1 MSSSDTPTSADQL
14 HHAQLALVGA
24 ARNAWQAVVNAAKE
38 SPDLAYRIDA
48 TRIPSPEDFAGG
60 RRLSQQN
67 TLLRMA
73 FCAFQEGLLPTGTK
87 LHIAYQGYD
96 SPDAL
101 AQSGYVKSPL
111 QGERHVT
118 LRDARDVLDQIYT
131 RNTFEPFT
139 LFATFPGAEQPQALT
154 DVNSLWNVLKP
165 YAAAQRLDHVAP
177 GFEQDFPFSE
187 RSWELASYELANSVN
202 NEMLSAAAQLRLFK
216 ELKQTIGNTQD
227 KGAFWDWLT
236 REDGLAAYVE
246 QTQQG
251 RNDRPATAA
260 LVEQFMVQFASFS
273 GHRTHPMG
281 KTKVHKLPASSTP
294 DIEAYNLHDQL
305 GHLPEF
311 GNSFPTR
318 VLALRKSRAEVDAA
332 ASVQDADMH
341 RFMERNFP
349 NAYALWK
356 EELAERG
363 LDPQDYLPVP
373 THPLQMKEVERRFK
387 PLLEG
392 DAPDLVITKK
402 AQLPA
407 FGSMSVRTVVTEEGK
422 GLHMKMPI
430 NSQFTSVLRT
440 MAPERVTA
448 GPVISDLV
456 EEIADYDRS
465 AEGAHITG
473 QGDEKQLRFLLEPLG
488 VRLTEGEHVNY
499 QDTYQLNTLFKES
512 PADHTRDGEV
522 RLNLASLF
530 QMNPLTEQPLIVDI
544 MQANGVGSPEAAQ
557 EYFRDYAAQFTGPH
571 IGMLLH
577 YGVSLESHQQNAY
590 VLFEKDG
597 SPKATLYS
605 DMSGGI
611 EIHKPT
617 LMHHLQQHAPDK
629 AAPWEDKLQT
639 IHKSLS
645 GIDSIKLQ
653 TLHTLFT
660 VNLLPMVDILEKHF
674 GADREQLLGTLR
686 EQVQTTLDAEKSRD
700 PHMPEEKRALVDS
713 LENTLLNAQEKWG
726 NKSLFTMRIRQTQKS
741 IPIAGDNG
749 LYR

>member
-1 MSSSDTPTSADQL
+1 MSGLEDTTSPEQL
-14 HHAQLALVGA
+14 H
-24 ARNAWQAVVNAAKE
+24 RAWQAVVTAAKE
-38 SPDLAYRIDA
+38 TPDLAYRIDA
-48 TRIPSPEDFAGG
+48 ERIPSPQDFAGG
-60 RRLSQQN
+60 RRLAQQN

-73 FCAFQEGLLPTGTK
+73 FCAFQEGLFPAGTK
-87 LHIAYQGYD
+87 LQLAYQGYD
-96 SPDAL
+96 SPDTL
-101 AQSGYVKSPL
+101 AESGYAASPL
-111 QGERHVT
+111 QAARNVT

-131 RNTFEPFT
+131 RNAFEPFT
-139 LFATFPGAEQPQALT
+139 LFATFPGAEKAQAFT
-154 DVNSLWNVLKP
+154 DVNSLWNALKP
-165 YAAAQRLDHVAP
+165 HAAAQRLDHVAP
-177 GFEQDFPFSE
+177 DFEKDFLFTE

-216 ELKQTIGNTQD
+216 ELKQTIGNGEN
-227 KGAFWDWLT
+227 KGAFWDWMT

-246 QTQQG
+246 QAQQG
-251 RNDRPATAA
+251 RNDRPATDA
-260 LVEQFMVQFASFS
+260 LVEQFMVQFASFT

-281 KTKVHKLPASSTP
+281 KTKVHKLPASASP
-294 DIEAYNLHDQL
+294 DIEAYSMHDQI

-311 GNSFPTR
+311 GNSFPTH
-318 VLALRKSRAEVDAA
+318 VLALKKSRAEVDAA
-332 ASVQDADMH
+332 ACIEGGADMH
-341 RFMERNFP
+341 AFMEQNFP
-349 NAYALWK
+349 QAYALWQ

-373 THPLQMKEVERRFK
+373 THPLQMKEVQRRFE

-392 DAPDLVITKK
+392 DAPDLVITRK

-456 EEIADYDRS
+456 EELAAHDRS

-473 QGDEKQLRFLLEPLG
+473 QGEDENLRFLLEPMG
-488 VRLTEGEHVNY
+488 VRLTEGENVKY

-512 PADHTRDGEV
+512 PADHTKEGEV

-544 MQANGVGSPEAAQ
+544 MQANGVDSPEAAQ
-557 EYFRDYAAQFTGPH
+557 TYFADYAAQFTSPH

-597 SPKATLYS
+597 APKATLYS

-617 LMHHLQQHAPDK
+617 LMHHLQQTSPAQAK
-629 AAPWEDKLQT
+629 KWEDKLQT

-645 GIDSIKLQ
+645 DVDSIKLQ

-660 VNLLPMVDILEKHF
+660 VNLLPMVDVLEQHF
-674 GADREQLLGTLR
+674 GADRQQLLGTLR
-686 EQVQTTLDAEKSRD
+686 DQVQGVLDAEKSRD
-700 PHMPEEKRALVDS
+700 PNMPPEKRDMVDS
-713 LENTLLNAQEKWG
+713 LESTLLDAQEKWG